1 MKLIVYPLLNTRSKR
16 AMTRYKKNY
25 GHHYYYNPKKQL
37 IDRLVKQLK
46 LPAIKIYTLIAKERK
61 YLLREL
67 HNVR

>member
-25 GHHYYYNPKKQL
+25 GQRYYYNPRKQL

-46 LPAIKIYTLIAKERK
+46 LPAIKIYTLIARERK